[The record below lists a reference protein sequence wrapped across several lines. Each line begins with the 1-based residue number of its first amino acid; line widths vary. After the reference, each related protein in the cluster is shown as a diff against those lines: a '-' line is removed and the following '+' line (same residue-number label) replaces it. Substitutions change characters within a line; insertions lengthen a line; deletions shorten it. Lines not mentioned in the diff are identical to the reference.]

1 MLRAD
6 GLAFVIRKSA
16 SPLYDRDGQT
26 FGIVT
31 VLHDVTL
38 LRNLSNQL
46 TFQAKHDALTGLM
59 NRYEF
64 DQKVQLAIDEVHQT
78 RRTKHC
84 IAYLDLDQFKLVNDS
99 CGHLAGDM
107 LLQQLAGQL
116 KTKVRS
122 SDALARLGGD
132 EFALL
137 LVGCDLAKAQQ
148 IVTDI
153 LSTVS
158 EYRFSFDDKVFKV
171 SASIGLAEIAPTHSA
186 ILGEVLAAADAACYT
201 AKEQGGQPH
210 TGIPCRR

>member
-1 MLRAD
+1 
-6 GLAFVIRKSA
+6 
-16 SPLYDRDGQT
+16 
-26 FGIVT
+26 
-31 VLHDVTL
+31 
-38 LRNLSNQL
+38 
-46 TFQAKHDALTGLM
+46 
-59 NRYEF
+59 
-64 DQKVQLAIDEVHQT
+64 
-78 RRTKHC
+78 
-84 IAYLDLDQFKLVNDS
+84 LDQFKLVNDS

-137 LVGCDLAKAQQ
+137 LVRCDLAKAQQ

-171 SASIGLAEIAPTHSA
+171 GASIGLAEIAPTHSA
-186 ILGEVLAAADAACYT
+186 TLGEVLAAADAACYT
-201 AKEQGGQPH
+201 AKEQGATAYRYTVP
-210 TGIPCRR
+210 TMSKSTNTTIS